1 MHKVIICGSRE
12 CNDYELLKIAI
23 QNAQDEGIIIK
34 EVVSGGARG
43 VDKLG
48 EKYAKEHGLNLVV
61 FEAKWGDLTHPEA
74 KIKEK
79 FNSFNKKKE
88 KYDAMAGFR
97 RNKEMAEYA
106 DALIAID
113 LGTNG
118 TKDMIEQAKK
128 HNLKIYIYE
137 PSQIEEELEG
147 KYQF

>member
-1 MHKVIICGSRE
+1 MKVIIAGSRE
-12 CNDYELLKIAI
+12 CEDYELLKIAI

-34 EVVSGGARG
+34 EVVSGGSRG

-48 EKYAKEHGLNLVV
+48 EKYAKEHNLNLVI
-61 FEAKWGDLTHPEA
+61 FEAKWKDLTHPEA
-74 KIKEK
+74 RIKER
-79 FNSFNKKKE
+79 FNPFSKKKE
-88 KYDAMAGFR
+88 KHDSMAGFR
-97 RNKEMAEYA
+97 RNKQMAEYA

-137 PSQIEEELEG
+137 PSQLEEELEG